1 MFWKPTGGLFSH
13 LQSSF
18 RLSSDCATKSLAKAR
33 LSAELPD
40 CPGVALKADSESQP
54 SRMFCFG
61 GALKSI
67 QPGKEEKVR
76 WLGRVLGT
84 GWLSGTAKWQV
95 ALGSELESFCCAEG
109 QKLGQR
115 LWACHSPAASLT
127 QTSKMTVLW
136 GQHQGLV
143 LP

>member
-13 LQSSF
+13 LQSSS
-18 RLSSDCATKSLAKAR
+18 RLSSDCPTKSLAKAR

-54 SRMFCFG
+54 SRMFCSG

-67 QPGKEEKVR
+67 WPMKEAKVR
-76 WLGRVLGT
+76 WWGRVLGT
-84 GWLSGTAKWQV
+84 GLLSGTAKWQV
-95 ALGSELESFCCAEG
+95 ALRSEQESFCCAEG

-115 LWACHSPAASLT
+115 LWACHSPAAPLT
-127 QTSKMTVLW
+127 QTSKMTVL
-136 GQHQGLV
+136 
-143 LP
+143 